1 MGISFFNFQFGT
13 TKKADFS
20 KLQYLALSENEV
32 PGQCLRKC
40 RSLKQTAVSKNFA
53 ILKNC
58 ISFPEVA
65 CEGVKKKYLVSFGIF
80 LQMCHL
86 VTVILQ
92 RNDGLTTVC

>member
-32 PGQCLRKC
+32 PAQCLRKC

-65 CEGVKKKYLVSFGIF
+65 CEGVKKYLVSFGIF
-80 LQMCHL
+80 LQMRHL